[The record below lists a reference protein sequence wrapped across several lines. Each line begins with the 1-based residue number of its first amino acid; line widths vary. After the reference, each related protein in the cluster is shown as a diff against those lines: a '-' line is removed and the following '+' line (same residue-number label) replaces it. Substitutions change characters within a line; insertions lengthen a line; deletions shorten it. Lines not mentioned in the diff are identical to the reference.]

1 MVRQLKAS
9 AALAE
14 VPALVPSTPLAAHN
28 CNSSSKAL
36 FWSPPTPSMHV
47 EHTHREKQNI
57 HRHKIYKK
65 KKFKVGKTR
74 TRK

>member
-1 MVRQLKAS
+1 MVQLSKAS

-28 CNSSSKAL
+28 YNSSSKAL
-36 FWSPPTPSMHV
+36 FWSPPTPGMHA
-47 EHTHREKQNI
+47 EHIHTERQNI
-57 HRHKIYKK
+57 HRHKISNLKK
-65 KKFKVGKTR
+65 IKVGKTR